1 MVKMKNKNLF
11 YIFFVLFFT
20 PGLLD
25 LPLMGKK
32 PLHGYS
38 EKKMLPMNK

>member
-20 PGLLD
+20 PELLD

-38 EKKMLPMNK
+38 EKKNAPNE